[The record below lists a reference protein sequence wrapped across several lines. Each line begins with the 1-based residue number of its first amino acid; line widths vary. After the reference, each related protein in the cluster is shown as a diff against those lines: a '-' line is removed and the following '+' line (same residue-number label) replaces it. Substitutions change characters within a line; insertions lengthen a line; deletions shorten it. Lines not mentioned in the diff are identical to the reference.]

1 MRNARSAL
9 VLVTVALGLLATA
22 RWGLQAQDQERK
34 GEASG
39 PTARPRAR
47 STKETDKAAPDS
59 ENAADRPVSVQEA
72 LQRPFVMPF
81 GQPTSLNEV
90 ARQLRMILKAPVVL
104 DRAALKRQELTPEDM
119 VQLDL
124 RGIRL
129 KTGLKLLLDQV
140 DLTFKVVP
148 EDNLLVITDDE
159 GSEDPLDRVLTAIK
173 SLRLDVRDVQDSL
186 DEIRSA
192 LGIDEEEGPKL
203 RKPTIIEDMPEEGGK
218 KPATPPSTP
227 RPRPGI

>member
-1 MRNARSAL
+1 VRNARSAL
-9 VLVTVALGLLATA
+9 VLVAVALGILATA

-39 PTARPRAR
+39 PTARPKAI
-47 STKETDKAAPDS
+47 SIKETDVVAPDF

-90 ARQLRMILKAPVVL
+90 ARHLRMILKAPVVL

-124 RGIRL
+124 RGVRL

-148 EDNLLVITDDE
+148 EDNLLIITDDE
-159 GSEDPLDRVLTAIK
+159 GSEDPLDRVLTEIK
-173 SLRLDVRDVQDSL
+173 ALRLDVRDVQDSL

-192 LGIDEEEGPKL
+192 LGLDEEEGPKL

-218 KPATPPSTP
+218 KPSTP